1 MNKTPYTIEGFEVP
15 VHQSLTQPVLL
26 AGVPRSFALF
36 NLTATGVLTLGLGV
50 WWLSLPIGL
59 TLHSVAVY
67 LTANDPLWFEVGRRH
82 VKHLVNH
89 HYLEL

>member
-1 MNKTPYTIEGFEVP
+1 MNEAQHNIEGYEVP
-15 VHQSLTQPVLL
+15 VHQSLAQPVLL

-36 NLTATGVLTLGLGV
+36 NLTVTGVLTLGFGI

-67 LTANDPLWFEVGRRH
+67 LTANDPMWFEVGQRH

-89 HYLEL
+89 RYLGL